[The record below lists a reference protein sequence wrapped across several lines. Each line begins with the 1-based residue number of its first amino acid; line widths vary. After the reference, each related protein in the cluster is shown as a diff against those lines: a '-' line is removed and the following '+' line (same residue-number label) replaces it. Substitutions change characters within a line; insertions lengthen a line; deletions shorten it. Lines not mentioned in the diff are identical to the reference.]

1 MRRSSN
7 TATPF
12 TARLLT
18 VPLSVAPRGLP
29 SSIVIKLSAPATG
42 VPAESTM
49 ATRMGGVSASP
60 ACAPELGSALKTRAT
75 GVPWDNCPPP
85 PLNSLSK
92 WQPASR
98 TTSAAAY
105 RPFISYDERC
115 KPRTPR
121 ACREASSLRHETAE
135 WRQQVW
141 GRHGRENAETYWG
154 AGSGSFRCSG
164 GYRSPLPAPVLEQAP
179 VHVRRLLCR
188 ALPGKRPGPRSA
200 ALDQLLTP
208 HDVVRKTLQCFDVG
222 ARVAAFDRSEEHT
235 SELQSRL

>member
-1 MRRSSN
+1 MKGRYAAALVVLLAGCHFDKLFSGGGGQLSHG
-7 TATPF
+7 TP
-12 TARLLT
+12 
-18 VPLSVAPRGLP
+18 VALVFNAEP
-29 SSIVIKLSAPATG
+29 SSGAHAGEALTPPIRVAIVDSAGTPVAGADSLITI
-42 VPAESTM
+42 
-49 ATRMGGVSASP
+49 
-60 ACAPELGSALKTRAT
+60 ELGSALKTRAT

-141 GRHGRENAETYWG
+141 GRHGREMRRPT
-154 AGSGSFRCSG
+154 GSGER
-164 GYRSPLPAPVLEQAP
+164 
-179 VHVRRLLCR
+179 
-188 ALPGKRPGPRSA
+188 
-200 ALDQLLTP
+200 
-208 HDVVRKTLQCFDVG
+208 G
-222 ARVAAFDRSEEHT
+222 AVPSVAAE
-235 SELQSRL
+235 